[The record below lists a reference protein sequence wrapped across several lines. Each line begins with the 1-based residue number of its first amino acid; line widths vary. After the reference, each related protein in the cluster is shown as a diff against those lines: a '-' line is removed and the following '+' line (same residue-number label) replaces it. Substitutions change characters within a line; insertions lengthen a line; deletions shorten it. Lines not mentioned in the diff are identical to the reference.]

1 MTINRHLALALGA
14 LTGLLGLLA
23 MVRLVAGAF
32 TGGLSAFAWVVTLLA
47 MVPWVA
53 YVAVRAR
60 HGRMDLRSALV
71 VLIIDLVGLVVLWL
85 GVVGPVL
92 ALAGSLAA
100 FVVIWVKDWP
110 VPRPRTEERFVRIE
124 ELAVDDRD

>member
-1 MTINRHLALALGA
+1 MINRHLALGLGA

-23 MVRLVAGAF
+23 MVRLVSGAF
-32 TGGLSAFAWVVTLLA
+32 TGGLSAFAWIVTLLA
-47 MVPWVA
+47 MVPWVG

-60 HGRMDLRSALV
+60 HGRIDRRSALI
-71 VLIIDLVGLVVLWL
+71 VLLIDLGALVVLWL
-85 GVVGPVL
+85 GTVGPVL

-110 VPRPRTEERFVRIE
+110 QRKPPSEERFVRIE
-124 ELAVDDRD
+124 ELATDDRD